1 MLALDMQQGED
12 ENWQQ
17 SKTERGTTMSNKIAE
32 VTQLREQI
40 VKAAHA
46 IIKSGAISRSGHGN
60 MSLRIPNTKTMLL
73 TSAMHL
79 EELTMEML
87 PLVTFDGQVLDGHL
101 DPISAEIVGMHAVV
115 YETNDGMGSVIHTHA
130 PYATTYAVA
139 DRPIECWYE
148 GLARF
153 NLTDPI
159 LVARYGPRGSAE
171 AISNIADVL
180 NERSRA
186 VLLQNHGVLAF
197 EHDLAGAVR
206 VLTMLEE
213 AAELGIRASMIGQPT
228 LITQEMATYA
238 QQRAA
243 EFAERGSLH
252 AH

>member
-1 MLALDMQQGED
+1 MGHQI
-12 ENWQQ
+12 
-17 SKTERGTTMSNKIAE
+17 TE
-32 VTQLREQI
+32 VTQLREQV
-40 VKAAHA
+40 VKAART
-46 IIKSGAISRSGHGN
+46 IIKNGAISRSGHGN

-73 TSAMHL
+73 TSVMNL
-79 EELTMEML
+79 EDLTVEKL
-87 PLVTFDGQVLDGHL
+87 PLVTFDGRVLDGQL

-115 YETNDGMGSVIHTHA
+115 YETNDGMGSVVHTHA

-139 DRPIECWYE
+139 SRPIECWYE

-171 AISNIADVL
+171 SISNIADVI

-186 VLLQNHGVLAF
+186 VLLQSHGVLTF

-206 VLTMLEE
+206 VLTVLEE

-228 LITQEMATYA
+228 LIPAEMANYA
-238 QQRAA
+238 QHRAA

-252 AH
+252 PQ

>member
-1 MLALDMQQGED
+1 MGNQI
-12 ENWQQ
+12 N
-17 SKTERGTTMSNKIAE
+17 E
-32 VTQLREQI
+32 VNQLREQV
-40 VKAAHA
+40 VKAARA
-46 IIKSGAISRSGHGN
+46 IIKNGAISRSGHGN
-60 MSLRIPNTKTMLL
+60 ISLRIPNTKTMLL
-73 TSAMHL
+73 TSVMNL
-79 EELTMEML
+79 EDLTVEML
-87 PLVTFDGQVLDGHL
+87 PLVTFDGRVLDGQL
-101 DPISAEIVGMHAVV
+101 DPVSAEIVGMHAVV
-115 YETNDGMGSVIHTHA
+115 YETNDRMGSVVHTHA

-139 DRPIECWYE
+139 SRPIECWYE

-171 AISNIADVL
+171 SISNIANVI

-186 VLLQNHGVLAF
+186 VLLQNHGVLTF

-206 VLTMLEE
+206 VLTVLEE

-228 LITQEMATYA
+228 LIPAEMANYA

-252 AH
+252 AQ

>member
-1 MLALDMQQGED
+1 
-12 ENWQQ
+12 
-17 SKTERGTTMSNKIAE
+17 MSNQIAE
-32 VTQLREQI
+32 ITQLRTQI

-60 MSLRIPNTKTMLL
+60 ISLRVPNTKTMLL
-73 TSAMHL
+73 TSVMNL
-79 EELTMEML
+79 GELTAEML

-115 YETNDGMGSVIHTHA
+115 YETNDDMGSVIHTHA
-130 PYATTYAVA
+130 PYATSYAVA
-139 DRPIECWYE
+139 NRPIECWYE

-171 AISNIADVL
+171 SIGNIADAL
-180 NERSRA
+180 HERSRA
-186 VLLQNHGVLAF
+186 VLLQNHGVLTF

-206 VLTMLEE
+206 VLTVLEE
-213 AAELGIRASMIGQPT
+213 AAELGIRASLIGQPT
-228 LITQEMATYA
+228 LIPKEMAIYA

-243 EFAERGSLH
+243 EFSERGSLH